1 MNLIIHYGNMAQNLL
16 DKVRIADFLGPLAL
30 RLYLVPVFW
39 MAGMKKLADPEGTIQ
54 WFAHALNL
62 PFPVLMFWMASLT
75 EAVGAILLLLGLCTR
90 WIAVPLMA
98 TMLVA
103 IVTVHW
109 EFGWLAIASSKAPDI
124 APRLGKAIELL
135 REYGNYEWLTEK
147 GRFVVLNNGIQFAVT
162 YFLMLLALF
171 FTGGGRYIS
180 ADYWIARAFRR

>member
-1 MNLIIHYGNMAQNLL
+1 
-16 DKVRIADFLGPLAL
+16 
-30 RLYLVPVFW
+30 
-39 MAGMKKLADPEGTIQ
+39 
-54 WFAHALNL
+54 
-62 PFPVLMFWMASLT
+62 
-75 EAVGAILLLLGLCTR
+75 
-90 WIAVPLMA
+90 MA

-109 EFGWLAIASSKAPDI
+109 EFGWLAIAPSLDPDI
-124 APRLGKAIELL
+124 APRLAKANELL